1 MRKARIPPRPPIRLM
16 TPLAWERR
24 GGGDQVRHQRDD
36 RRPKDGHRQEHYH
49 QGGDEEGEEAAQFV
63 HLPVQF
69 RRDHLG
75 GQRDEGEGQDCD
87 GRAGDD
93 VGHPAA
99 DTGVGAVADRAHNR
113 LDEEGGDVIQ
123 RHNEAGQGGAE
134 AEAEGLH
141 GQFGVKGRVSGLEE
155 DGHVGVVDGPHY
167 TGGEEAEADEEDFLV
182 VQTHGS
188 LLRLE
193 DEGLGDRMPRGESLA
208 SPGPSVKWGNCL
220 PKSRFV
226 KNHEGHEGHTKDT
239 EDDFYPLCP
248 S

>member
-1 MRKARIPPRPPIRLM
+1 M

-24 GGGDQVRHQRDD
+24 HQVRHQRDD
-36 RRPKDGHRQEHYH
+36 RGPEDGHRQEH
-49 QGGDEEGEEAAQFV
+49 DAERDDKEGEEAAQFV

-75 GQRDEGEGQDCD
+75 GQRDEGEGQDRD

-99 DTGVGAVADRAHNR
+99 DASVGAVADGAHNR

-123 RHNEAGQGGAE
+123 RHNEASEGGAE
-134 AEAEGLH
+134 AEAEGLYR
-141 GQFGVKGRVSGLEE
+141 QFGVKGRVSGLEE
-155 DGHVGVVDGPHY
+155 DGHVHVVDGPHH

-188 LLRLE
+188 LL
-193 DEGLGDRMPRGESLA
+193 G
-208 SPGPSVKWGNCL
+208 
-220 PKSRFV
+220 
-226 KNHEGHEGHTKDT
+226 
-239 EDDFYPLCP
+239 
-248 S
+248 